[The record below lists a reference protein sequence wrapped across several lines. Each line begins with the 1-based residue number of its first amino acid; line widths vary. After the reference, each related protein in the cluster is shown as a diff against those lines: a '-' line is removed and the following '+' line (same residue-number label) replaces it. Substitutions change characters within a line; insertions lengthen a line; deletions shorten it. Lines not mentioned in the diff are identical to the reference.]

1 MLLQGKLT
9 PNRTKTSADLPKL
22 KAKAAELAAIKAAE
36 KAAKA
41 NDAEQ
46 PSA

>member
-1 MLLQGKLT
+1 MMCMEEVLDVVLG
-9 PNRTKTSADLPKL
+9 ADKL